1 MGTTPEGRARLK
13 VMPALTLWLV
23 LLVVVIVLIA
33 QNSADTTV
41 QIFGWTVQAPLFMV
55 IVAAMVIGWALVTL
69 GTQAWSWR
77 RRRGRRH
84 DDRRDKPGKE
94 AGVRE

>member
-1 MGTTPEGRARLK
+1 MAEKTGRRK
-13 VMPALTLWLV
+13 VMPALILWIV
-23 LLVVVIVLIA
+23 LVVLVIVLIA

-77 RRRGRRH
+77 RRKGRRH

-94 AGVRE
+94 ADVRE

>member
-1 MGTTPEGRARLK
+1 MAESRGRTIT
-13 VMPALTLWLV
+13 LTRILWGVLV
-23 LLVVVIVLIA
+23 LLAVVLVA

-55 IVAAMVIGWALVTL
+55 IVAAMVIGWALMTL

-77 RRRGRRH
+77 RRKGRRH
-84 DDRRDKPGKE
+84 DDRRDTQDKHDKDAGGK
-94 AGVRE
+94 